1 MKRREDLPVVLTRNH
16 SLKRVQNLVKT
27 FRKFLILYWT
37 PVCLW
42 TMKKLQRGHCDKR
55 RALILKISHRR
66 KTKVRRN
73 AAENIQSHNPNLGF
87 ERLEM
92 LFREWKIINSDEL
105 CFSYHDQLVT
115 FWLQAI
121 FLKISFLLIEWK
133 ESTATGTSVVAE
145 KILYEVALFCIW
157 FYLETVLLGIRWWLV
172 WAFAGRQYDREGP
185 VFPIKKRRLFQ
196 VIR

>member
-42 TMKKLQRGHCDKR
+42 TMKKLQRGYCDKR

-87 ERLEM
+87 ERLE
-92 LFREWKIINSDEL
+92 L
-105 CFSYHDQLVT
+105 CFLYHDQLVT

-121 FLKISFLLIEWK
+121 FLKISRVYGNWDIGCCRKDPLRSSPILHLILSRDG
-133 ESTATGTSVVAE
+133 STWH
-145 KILYEVALFCIW
+145 KM
-157 FYLETVLLGIRWWLV
+157 V
-172 WAFAGRQYDREGP
+172 WAFAGRQYDTEGP
-185 VFPIKKRRLFQ
+185 VFPIIKRRLFQ

>member
-55 RALILKISHRR
+55 WALILKISHRR

-92 LFREWKIINSDEL
+92 LFREWKIITAMNSA
-105 CFSYHDQLVT
+105 SYTTINWYLFDCKLFFLKFLF
-115 FWLQAI
+115 FWLNEKSLRQ
-121 FLKISFLLIEWK
+121 LGHRLLQK
-133 ESTATGTSVVAE
+133 RSST
-145 KILYEVALFCIW
+145 K
-157 FYLETVLLGIRWWLV
+157 
-172 WAFAGRQYDREGP
+172 
-185 VFPIKKRRLFQ
+185 
-196 VIR
+196 